1 MNIKVQR
8 LPHATDLPLPAYAT
22 EGAAGMDLR
31 AALDALVVHGSVTRV
46 ALGVAVEIPPGHV
59 GWLIG
64 RSGLASRGIVMA
76 NGVGVIDEDYRG
88 EVVVLLVN
96 LGSEPA
102 TVRRGDRIAQ
112 LVVVPCVRVEVVEV
126 DALGV
131 TGRGEGGFGSSGR

>member
-1 MNIKVQR
+1 MIVKVQR
-8 LPHATDLPLPAYAT
+8 LPHAADLPLPAYAT
-22 EGAAGMDLR
+22 AGSAGMDLR
-31 AALDALVVHGSVTRV
+31 ASHGALVVHCSVTRV